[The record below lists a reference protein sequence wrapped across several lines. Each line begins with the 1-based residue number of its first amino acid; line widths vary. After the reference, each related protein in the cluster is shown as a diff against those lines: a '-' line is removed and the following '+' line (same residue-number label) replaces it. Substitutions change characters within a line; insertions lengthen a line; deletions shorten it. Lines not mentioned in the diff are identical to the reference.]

1 MSNKYTLSVL
11 NFAKEL
17 KEYVFNPNEKYIKW
31 GADNKAPFEL
41 LKLYDT
47 VPEHASA
54 INFIKTN
61 LVGDGHPEID
71 FWVLNKLA
79 EDYLIFGGF
88 TALVELKRNTS
99 FELSWKDRSKI
110 RYNPNKTRLGYAD
123 DWSKYNVNIMFYP
136 KSDSIKQQGIF
147 EFNSS
152 KTRKDY
158 PIPHYSAACLSLD
171 TMSAILEYHNN
182 NARNG
187 FAPNV
192 LINFNNGVP
201 EEEVQRD
208 IERQIKDK
216 FTGTT
221 GEKIVIAFNESK
233 ETETTI
239 SKIENDNLDQKFET
253 LQKFIQNQTIVAHQ
267 ITSPQLIGVKAEN
280 QGFSKTEFDQAMEV
294 FDKIVV
300 SGFRRE
306 FEYGLS
312 KLFGKEIKLIKS
324 AEITAL
330 QDNPVGRPVG
340 TTNDNT
346 QAQDGTIN

>member
-1 MSNKYTLSVL
+1 MNKYTLSVL
-11 NFAKEL
+11 SFAKEF
-17 KEYVFNPNEKYIKW
+17 KEYIFNPNEKYIKW
-31 GADNKAPFEL
+31 GAKNDIPFEL

-54 INFIKTN
+54 INFIKIN
-61 LVGDGHPEID
+61 LVGDGHPDID
-71 FWVLNKLA
+71 FWLLNKLA
-79 EDYLIFGGF
+79 EDFLIFGGF
-88 TALVELKRNTS
+88 TTKNELFRNGKN
-99 FELSWKDRSKI
+99 EQVWIDRSKV
-110 RYNPNKTRLGYAD
+110 RYNPNKTKIGYSD
-123 DWSKYNVNIMFYP
+123 DWTKYNVNIIFYP
-136 KSDSIKQQGIF
+136 ISSNVTEQGIF

-152 KTRKDY
+152 RTRKDY
-158 PIPHYSAACLSLD
+158 PVPHYNAATTSLD

-192 LINFNNGVP
+192 LINFNNGIP
-201 EEEVQRD
+201 EEEVQKS
-208 IERQIKDK
+208 IEKQIKEK

-267 ITSPQLIGVKAEN
+267 ITSPQLIGIKAEN

-294 FDKIVV
+294 FDKVV
-300 SGFRRE
+300 VEGYRKE

-312 KLFGKEIKLIKS
+312 KLYGKEIKLVKS
-324 AEITAL
+324 AQINAL
-330 QDNPVGRPVG
+330 IDNPVGRPVG
-340 TTNDNT
+340 TTNDN
-346 QAQDGTIN
+346 N